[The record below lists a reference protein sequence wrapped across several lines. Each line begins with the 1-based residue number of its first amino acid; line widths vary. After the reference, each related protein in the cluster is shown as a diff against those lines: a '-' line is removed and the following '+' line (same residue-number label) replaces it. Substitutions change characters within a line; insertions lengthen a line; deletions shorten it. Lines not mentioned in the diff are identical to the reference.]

1 MCHTFIWLTAQVCL
15 HEHHHKHMS
24 SASHYDL
31 MAALGIFQLYY
42 NLLGPPSNMETVV
55 NRNIIWWHITVFLFH
70 TQQLGSNATSTLPC
84 TSNLNSSSLVA
95 YHSFLVCPL
104 EFLNLISLFLWL
116 QSLLQVVRAICVLY
130 AKDLLFA
137 CELLHT
143 WEVLLCAFSKT
154 SFKGW
159 LRVFEIFPN

>member
-1 MCHTFIWLTAQVCL
+1 
-15 HEHHHKHMS
+15 
-24 SASHYDL
+24 

-42 NLLGPPSNMETVV
+42 NLLGPPSNMESVV
-55 NRNIIWWHITVFLFH
+55 NWNIIWWHITVFLFH

-130 AKDLLFA
+130 AKDLLLPVNFSIPERSFSVHFPKRPSKA
-137 CELLHT
+137 GSGFLKSFQINPIKGNTSLLSYYCSVLTSSVHT
-143 WEVLLCAFSKT
+143 TV
-154 SFKGW
+154 
-159 LRVFEIFPN
+159 I